1 MLLNLSILL
10 HILFD
15 CHHTNVTKR
24 AGSKRSKTFVADFSN
39 YTLRGGICVKIN
51 DVMSRDIVTCTPS
64 DLITE
69 IAQSMRALD
78 TERYLVVEGPR
89 VIGMITD
96 RDIVT
101 RSVAK
106 DGQKFVKDVMS
117 HEVISVGPE
126 SSSEEAAEIMAQ
138 HRIRRLPVI
147 KNGGLIGFVALA
159 DISVPSETL
168 HEASQALHEISEP
181 RHL

>member
-1 MLLNLSILL
+1 M
-10 HILFD
+10 
-15 CHHTNVTKR
+15 
-24 AGSKRSKTFVADFSN
+24 
-39 YTLRGGICVKIN
+39 KIK
-51 DVMSRDIVTCTPS
+51 DIMSRDIVTCTPT
-64 DLITE
+64 DLISE

-78 TERYLVVEGPR
+78 IGCMPVVDGPR

-106 DGQKFVKDVMS
+106 DGQKYVKDVMS

-126 SSSEEAAEIMAQ
+126 TSTEEAADVMAQ

-147 KNGGLIGFVALA
+147 KDDGLVGFVAIA
-159 DISVPSETL
+159 DLSIPSETL
-168 HEASQALHEISEP
+168 HEASQAIHEISEP
-181 RHL
+181 RHT

>member
-1 MLLNLSILL
+1 M
-10 HILFD
+10 
-15 CHHTNVTKR
+15 
-24 AGSKRSKTFVADFSN
+24 
-39 YTLRGGICVKIN
+39 KIK
-51 DVMSRDIVTCTPS
+51 DIMSRDIVTCTPT
-64 DLITE
+64 DLISE

-78 TERYLVVEGPR
+78 IGCMPVVEGPR

-106 DGQKFVKDVMS
+106 NGKRLVKDVMS
-117 HEVISVGPE
+117 EEVISVGPE
-126 SSSEEAAEIMAQ
+126 STSLEAAEIMAQ

-147 KNGGLIGFVALA
+147 KNDALVGFVALA
-159 DISVPSETL
+159 DLSVPSETV

>member
-1 MLLNLSILL
+1 M
-10 HILFD
+10 
-15 CHHTNVTKR
+15 
-24 AGSKRSKTFVADFSN
+24 
-39 YTLRGGICVKIN
+39 KIK
-51 DVMSRDIVTCTPS
+51 DIMSRDIVTCTPN

-78 TERYLVVEGPR
+78 IGCMPVVDGPR
-89 VIGMITD
+89 VVGMITD

-106 DGQKFVKDVMS
+106 DGQKYVKDVMS

-126 SSSEEAAEIMAQ
+126 TSSEEAADIMAQ
-138 HRIRRLPVI
+138 HRVRRLPVI
-147 KNGGLIGFVALA
+147 KNDGLVGFVALA
-159 DISVPSETL
+159 DLSVPSETL

-181 RHL
+181 RHT

>member
-1 MLLNLSILL
+1 M
-10 HILFD
+10 
-15 CHHTNVTKR
+15 
-24 AGSKRSKTFVADFSN
+24 
-39 YTLRGGICVKIN
+39 KIK
-51 DVMSRDIVTCTPS
+51 DIMSRDIVTCNPT
-64 DLITE
+64 DLISE

-78 TERYLVVEGPR
+78 IGCMPVVEGTR

-106 DGQKFVKDVMS
+106 NGKRFVKDVMS
-117 HEVISVGPE
+117 DEVISVGPE
-126 SSSEEAAEIMAQ
+126 STSLEAAEIMAQ

-147 KNGGLIGFVALA
+147 KNDSIVGFVALA
-159 DISVPSETL
+159 DLSVPSETA

>member
-1 MLLNLSILL
+1 M
-10 HILFD
+10 
-15 CHHTNVTKR
+15 
-24 AGSKRSKTFVADFSN
+24 
-39 YTLRGGICVKIN
+39 KIKEI
-51 DVMSRDIVTCTPS
+51 MSRDIVTCTPS

-78 TERYLVVEGPR
+78 IGCMPVMEGSR

-106 DGQKFVKDVMS
+106 NGQKYVKDVMS
-117 HEVISVGPE
+117 NEVISVGPD
-126 SSSEEAAEIMAQ
+126 SSSEDAAEVMAQ

-147 KNGGLIGFVALA
+147 KNDQLVGFVALA
-159 DISVPSETL
+159 DLSVPSETA

>member
-1 MLLNLSILL
+1 L
-10 HILFD
+10 
-15 CHHTNVTKR
+15 
-24 AGSKRSKTFVADFSN
+24 
-39 YTLRGGICVKIN
+39 KIKEI
-51 DVMSRDIVTCTPS
+51 MSRDIVTCTPT

-78 TERYLVVEGPR
+78 IGCMPVVDGSR

-106 DGQKFVKDVMS
+106 NGQKYVKDVMS

-126 SSSEEAAEIMAQ
+126 ASSEDAAEVMAQ
-138 HRIRRLPVI
+138 HRIRRLPVL
-147 KNGGLIGFVALA
+147 KNDQLVGFVALA
-159 DISVPSETL
+159 DLSVPSETA

>member
-1 MLLNLSILL
+1 M
-10 HILFD
+10 
-15 CHHTNVTKR
+15 
-24 AGSKRSKTFVADFSN
+24 
-39 YTLRGGICVKIN
+39 
-51 DVMSRDIVTCTPS
+51 P
-64 DLITE
+64 
-69 IAQSMRALD
+69 
-78 TERYLVVEGPR
+78 VVEGPR

-106 DGQKFVKDVMS
+106 NGKRLVKDVMS
-117 HEVISVGPE
+117 EEVISVGPE
-126 SSSEEAAEIMAQ
+126 STSLEAAEIMAQ

-147 KNGGLIGFVALA
+147 KNDALIGFVALA
-159 DISVPSETL
+159 DLSVPSETA

>member
-1 MLLNLSILL
+1 M
-10 HILFD
+10 
-15 CHHTNVTKR
+15 
-24 AGSKRSKTFVADFSN
+24 
-39 YTLRGGICVKIN
+39 KIK
-51 DVMSRDIVTCTPS
+51 DIMSRDIVTCTPT
-64 DLITE
+64 DLISE

-78 TERYLVVEGPR
+78 IGCMPVVEGPR

-106 DGQKFVKDVMS
+106 NGKRLVKDVMS
-117 HEVISVGPE
+117 DEVISVGPE
-126 SSSEEAAEIMAQ
+126 STSLEAAEIMAQ

-147 KNGGLIGFVALA
+147 KNDALVGFVALA
-159 DISVPSETL
+159 DLSVPSDTA

>member
-1 MLLNLSILL
+1 M
-10 HILFD
+10 
-15 CHHTNVTKR
+15 
-24 AGSKRSKTFVADFSN
+24 
-39 YTLRGGICVKIN
+39 KIK
-51 DVMSRDIVTCTPS
+51 DIMSRDIVTCSPN

-78 TERYLVVEGPR
+78 IGCMPVVDGPR

-106 DGQKFVKDVMS
+106 NNQRFVKDVMS
-117 HEVISVGPE
+117 DEVISVGPE
-126 SSSEEAAEIMAQ
+126 STSEEAAEIMAQ

-147 KNGGLIGFVALA
+147 KNDGLIGFVALA
-159 DISVPSETL
+159 DLAVPSETVQ
-168 HEASQALHEISEP
+168 EASQALHEISEP

>member
-1 MLLNLSILL
+1 M
-10 HILFD
+10 
-15 CHHTNVTKR
+15 
-24 AGSKRSKTFVADFSN
+24 
-39 YTLRGGICVKIN
+39 KIKEI
-51 DVMSRDIVTCTPS
+51 MSRDIVTCSPT

-78 TERYLVVEGPR
+78 IGCMPVMEGPR

-106 DGQKFVKDVMS
+106 NGQKYVKDVMS

-126 SSSEEAAEIMAQ
+126 ASSEDAAEVMAQ

-147 KNGGLIGFVALA
+147 KNDQLVGFVALA
-159 DISVPSETL
+159 DLSVPSETA

>member
-1 MLLNLSILL
+1 M
-10 HILFD
+10 
-15 CHHTNVTKR
+15 
-24 AGSKRSKTFVADFSN
+24 
-39 YTLRGGICVKIN
+39 KIK
-51 DVMSRDIVTCTPS
+51 DLMSRDIVTCTPT
-64 DLITE
+64 DLVSE

-78 TERYLVVEGPR
+78 IGCMPVVEGAR

-106 DGQKFVKDVMS
+106 NGQRFVKDVMS
-117 HEVISVGPE
+117 DEVISVGPE
-126 SSSEEAAEIMAQ
+126 STSQEAAEIMAQ

-147 KNGGLIGFVALA
+147 KNDALVGFVALA
-159 DISVPSETL
+159 DLSIPSETA

>member
-1 MLLNLSILL
+1 M
-10 HILFD
+10 
-15 CHHTNVTKR
+15 
-24 AGSKRSKTFVADFSN
+24 
-39 YTLRGGICVKIN
+39 KIK
-51 DVMSRDIVTCTPS
+51 DIMSRDIVTCTPN

-78 TERYLVVEGPR
+78 IGCMPVVEGSR

-106 DGQKFVKDVMS
+106 DGQRLVKDVMS
-117 HEVISVGPE
+117 REVISVGPDA
-126 SSSEEAAEIMAQ
+126 SSEEAAEIMAQ

-147 KNGGLIGFVALA
+147 KNGSLVGFVALA
-159 DISVPSETL
+159 DLSVPSDTA
-168 HEASQALHEISEP
+168 HFASQALHEISEP
-181 RHL
+181 RHEPRQQ

>member
-1 MLLNLSILL
+1 L
-10 HILFD
+10 
-15 CHHTNVTKR
+15 
-24 AGSKRSKTFVADFSN
+24 
-39 YTLRGGICVKIN
+39 KIKEI
-51 DVMSRDIVTCTPS
+51 MSRDIVTCSPT

-78 TERYLVVEGPR
+78 IGCMPVMEGPR

-106 DGQKFVKDVMS
+106 NGQKYVKDVMS

-126 SSSEEAAEIMAQ
+126 ASSEDAAEVMAQ

-147 KNGGLIGFVALA
+147 KNDQLVGFVALA
-159 DISVPSETL
+159 DLSVPSETA

>member
-1 MLLNLSILL
+1 M
-10 HILFD
+10 
-15 CHHTNVTKR
+15 
-24 AGSKRSKTFVADFSN
+24 
-39 YTLRGGICVKIN
+39 KIK
-51 DVMSRDIVTCTPS
+51 DIMSRDIVTCSPT
-64 DLITE
+64 DLISE

-78 TERYLVVEGPR
+78 IGCMPVVEGSR

-106 DGQKFVKDVMS
+106 NGQRFVKDVMS
-117 HEVISVGPE
+117 REVISVGPE
-126 SSSEEAAEIMAQ
+126 STSEEAAEIMAQ
-138 HRIRRLPVI
+138 HRIRRLPVL
-147 KNGGLIGFVALA
+147 KNESIVGFVALA
-159 DISVPSETL
+159 DLSVPSETA

>member
-1 MLLNLSILL
+1 M
-10 HILFD
+10 
-15 CHHTNVTKR
+15 
-24 AGSKRSKTFVADFSN
+24 
-39 YTLRGGICVKIN
+39 KIK
-51 DVMSRDIVTCTPS
+51 DIMSRDIVTCNPT
-64 DLITE
+64 DLISE

-78 TERYLVVEGPR
+78 IGCMPVVEGTR

-106 DGQKFVKDVMS
+106 NGKRFVKDVMS
-117 HEVISVGPE
+117 DEVISVGPE
-126 SSSEEAAEIMAQ
+126 STSLEAAEIMAQ

-147 KNGGLIGFVALA
+147 KNDSIVGFVALA
-159 DISVPSETL
+159 DLSVPSETA

-181 RHL
+181 RHP

>member
-1 MLLNLSILL
+1 M
-10 HILFD
+10 
-15 CHHTNVTKR
+15 
-24 AGSKRSKTFVADFSN
+24 
-39 YTLRGGICVKIN
+39 KIK
-51 DVMSRDIVTCTPS
+51 DIMSRDIVTCTS
-64 DLITE
+64 TDLISE

-78 TERYLVVEGPR
+78 IGCMPVVEGSR

-106 DGQKFVKDVMS
+106 NGKRLVKDVMS
-117 HEVISVGPE
+117 DEVISVGPE
-126 SSSEEAAEIMAQ
+126 STSQEAAEIMAQ

-147 KNGGLIGFVALA
+147 KNEQLVGFVALA
-159 DISVPSETL
+159 DLSVPGETA

>member
-1 MLLNLSILL
+1 M
-10 HILFD
+10 
-15 CHHTNVTKR
+15 
-24 AGSKRSKTFVADFSN
+24 
-39 YTLRGGICVKIN
+39 KIK
-51 DVMSRDIVTCTPS
+51 DIMSRDIVTCTPS

-78 TERYLVVEGPR
+78 IGCMPVVDGHR

-106 DGQKFVKDVMS
+106 DGQKYVKDVMS
-117 HEVISVGPE
+117 HEVISVSPE
-126 SSSEEAAEIMAQ
+126 TSTEEAADIMAQ
-138 HRIRRLPVI
+138 HRVRRLPVI
-147 KNGGLIGFVALA
+147 KNEGLVGFVAIA
-159 DISVPSETL
+159 DLSIPSETL

-181 RHL
+181 RHT

>member
-1 MLLNLSILL
+1 M
-10 HILFD
+10 
-15 CHHTNVTKR
+15 
-24 AGSKRSKTFVADFSN
+24 
-39 YTLRGGICVKIN
+39 KIK
-51 DVMSRDIVTCTPS
+51 DIMSRDIVTCTPT
-64 DLITE
+64 DLISE

-78 TERYLVVEGPR
+78 IGCMPVVDGPR

-106 DGQKFVKDVMS
+106 DGQKYVKDVMS

-126 SSSEEAAEIMAQ
+126 TSTDEAAAIMAQ

-147 KNGGLIGFVALA
+147 KNEGLVGFVAIA
-159 DISVPSETL
+159 DLSVPSETL

-181 RHL
+181 RHT

>member
-1 MLLNLSILL
+1 M
-10 HILFD
+10 
-15 CHHTNVTKR
+15 
-24 AGSKRSKTFVADFSN
+24 
-39 YTLRGGICVKIN
+39 KIK
-51 DVMSRDIVTCTPS
+51 DIMSRDIVTCNPT
-64 DLITE
+64 DLISE
-69 IAQSMRALD
+69 IGQSMRALD
-78 TERYLVVEGPR
+78 IGGMPVVEGTR

-106 DGQKFVKDVMS
+106 NGKRFVKDVMS
-117 HEVISVGPE
+117 DEVISVGPE
-126 SSSEEAAEIMAQ
+126 STSLEAAEIMAQ

-147 KNGGLIGFVALA
+147 KNDSIVGFVALA
-159 DISVPSETL
+159 DLSVPSETA

>member
-1 MLLNLSILL
+1 
-10 HILFD
+10 
-15 CHHTNVTKR
+15 
-24 AGSKRSKTFVADFSN
+24 
-39 YTLRGGICVKIN
+39 VKIK
-51 DVMSRDIVTCTPS
+51 DIMSRDIVTCTPS

-78 TERYLVVEGPR
+78 IGCMPVVDGHR

-106 DGQKFVKDVMS
+106 DGQKYVKDVMS
-117 HEVISVGPE
+117 HEVISVSPE
-126 SSSEEAAEIMAQ
+126 TSTEEAADIMAQ
-138 HRIRRLPVI
+138 HRVRRLPVI
-147 KNGGLIGFVALA
+147 KNEGLVGFVAIA
-159 DISVPSETL
+159 DLSIPSETL

-181 RHL
+181 RHT